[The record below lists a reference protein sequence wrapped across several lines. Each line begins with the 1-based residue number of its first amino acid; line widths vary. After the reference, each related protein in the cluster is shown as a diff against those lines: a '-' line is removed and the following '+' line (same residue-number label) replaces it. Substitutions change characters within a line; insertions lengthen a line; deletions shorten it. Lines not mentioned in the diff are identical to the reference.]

1 MKLRCL
7 GVYRGKKRE
16 RELECVREKERE
28 RGKEGGRK
36 REIEDVGNYAV
47 QV

>member
-1 MKLRCL
+1 MLR
-7 GVYRGKKRE
+7 GVQRKEERE

-47 QV
+47 QVYE